1 MTDTLQPPLDRT
13 FRSAEGDFRVGRV
26 FTQTF
31 SVLSR
36 NLLPFCIVTVIAA
49 LPYFFLF
56 GANPRTGGAAGAAGT
71 LSAGRAVLA
80 VFWFVLALLL
90 NALSQAV
97 ILYAAFEDMRGRP
110 VNMMESLRIG
120 FGRILP
126 VLGTAILVGL
136 LTMLG
141 GMALVIPAFIVMTML
156 FVAIPAC
163 VVERLGPGKSIGRSA
178 ALTKG
183 YRWRVFGL
191 WISFMIVL
199 GIVQSVSVGIASS
212 IGGMF
217 ASQLVL
223 LLWNAIYIAF
233 SATLA
238 VVTYRDLRVA
248 KEGVDTDQIAAVFD

>member
-1 MTDTLQPPLDRT
+1 MTDTMQPPLERSA
-13 FRSAEGDFRVGRV
+13 RSAEGDFRVGRV

-49 LPYFFLF
+49 LPYFFLL
-56 GANPRTGGAAGAAGT
+56 GADGRPASAMT
-71 LSAGRAVLA
+71 AGRAGLA
-80 VFWFVLALLL
+80 IFWFILAILL

-126 VLGTAILVGL
+126 VLGTAIVVGV

-141 GMALVIPAFIVMTML
+141 GIALVIPAFIVMTML

-163 VVERLGPGKSIGRSA
+163 VVERLGPVKSVGRSA

-199 GIVQSVSVGIASS
+199 GIVQSVSVGIGSA
-212 IGGMF
+212 IGGVF
-217 ASQLVL
+217 VARLIL

-233 SATLA
+233 SATLV

>member
-1 MTDTLQPPLDRT
+1 MQPPLERT
-13 FRSAEGDFRVGRV
+13 IRSAEGDFRVGRV

-49 LPYFFLF
+49 LPYYFLL
-56 GANPRTGGAAGAAGT
+56 GADGRPTSSMTAARAG
-71 LSAGRAVLA
+71 LA
-80 VFWFVLALLL
+80 ILWFVLAILL

-126 VLGTAILVGL
+126 VLGTAIVVGV

-141 GMALVIPAFIVMTML
+141 GIALVIPAFIVMTML

-163 VVERLGPGKSIGRSA
+163 VVERLGPVKSVGRSA

-199 GIVQSVSVGIASS
+199 GIVQSVSVGIGSA
-212 IGGMF
+212 IGGVF
-217 ASQLVL
+217 VARLIL

-233 SATLA
+233 SATLV

>member
-1 MTDTLQPPLDRT
+1 MTDTLQPPLERT
-13 FRSAEGDFRVGRV
+13 IRSAEGDFRVGRV

-49 LPYFFLF
+49 LPYYFLL
-56 GANPRTGGAAGAAGT
+56 GADGRPAASAMT
-71 LSAGRAVLA
+71 AGRAGFA
-80 VFWFVLALLL
+80 IFWFVLAILLH
-90 NALSQAV
+90 ALSQAV

-126 VLGTAILVGL
+126 VLGTAIVVGV

-141 GMALVIPAFIVMTML
+141 GIALVIPAFIVMTML

-163 VVERLGPGKSIGRSA
+163 VVERLGPVKSVGRSA

-183 YRWRVFGL
+183 YRWRGFGL

-199 GIVQSVSVGIASS
+199 GIVQSVSVGIGSA
-212 IGGMF
+212 IGGVF
-217 ASQLVL
+217 VAQLIL
-223 LLWNAIYIAF
+223 LLWNAVYIAF
-233 SATLA
+233 SATLV

>member
-1 MTDTLQPPLDRT
+1 MTDTMQPPLERSV
-13 FRSAEGDFRVGRV
+13 RSAEGDFRVGRV

-49 LPYFFLF
+49 LPYFFLL
-56 GANPRTGGAAGAAGT
+56 GADGRPSNAMT
-71 LSAGRAVLA
+71 AGRAGLA
-80 VFWFVLALLL
+80 IFWFILAILL

-126 VLGTAILVGL
+126 VLGTAIVVGV

-141 GMALVIPAFIVMTML
+141 GIALVIPAFIVMTMM

-163 VVERLGPGKSIGRSA
+163 VVERIGPVKSVGRSA

-199 GIVQSVSVGIASS
+199 GIVQSVSVGIGSA
-212 IGGMF
+212 IGGVF
-217 ASQLVL
+217 VARLIL

-233 SATLA
+233 SATLV

>member
-1 MTDTLQPPLDRT
+1 MTDTMQPLERSV
-13 FRSAEGDFRVGRV
+13 RSAEGDFRVGRV

-49 LPYFFLF
+49 LPYFFLL
-56 GANPRTGGAAGAAGT
+56 GADGRPANAMT
-71 LSAGRAVLA
+71 AGRAGLA
-80 VFWFVLALLL
+80 IFWFILAILL

-126 VLGTAILVGL
+126 VLGTAIVVGV

-141 GMALVIPAFIVMTML
+141 GIALVIPALIVMTMM

-163 VVERLGPGKSIGRSA
+163 VVERLGPVKSVGRSA

-199 GIVQSVSVGIASS
+199 GIVQSVSVGIGSA
-212 IGGMF
+212 IGGVF
-217 ASQLVL
+217 VARLIL

-233 SATLA
+233 SATLV

>member
-1 MTDTLQPPLDRT
+1 MTDTMQPPLERT
-13 FRSAEGDFRVGRV
+13 IRSAEGDFRVGRV

-49 LPYFFLF
+49 LPYYFLL
-56 GANPRTGGAAGAAGT
+56 GADGRPTSSMT
-71 LSAGRAVLA
+71 AGRAGLA
-80 VFWFVLALLL
+80 ILWFVLAILL

-126 VLGTAILVGL
+126 VLGTAIVVGV

-141 GMALVIPAFIVMTML
+141 GIALVIPAFIVMTML

-163 VVERLGPGKSIGRSA
+163 VVERLGPVKSVGRSA

-199 GIVQSVSVGIASS
+199 GIVQSVSVGIGSA
-212 IGGMF
+212 IGGVF
-217 ASQLVL
+217 VARLIL

-233 SATLA
+233 SATLV

>member
-1 MTDTLQPPLDRT
+1 
-13 FRSAEGDFRVGRV
+13 
-26 FTQTF
+26 
-31 SVLSR
+31 
-36 NLLPFCIVTVIAA
+36 
-49 LPYFFLF
+49 
-56 GANPRTGGAAGAAGT
+56 
-71 LSAGRAVLA
+71 
-80 VFWFVLALLL
+80 
-90 NALSQAV
+90 
-97 ILYAAFEDMRGRP
+97 
-110 VNMMESLRIG
+110 MESLRIG

-141 GMALVIPAFIVMTML
+141 GIALVIPAFIVMTML

-199 GIVQSVSVGIASS
+199 GIVQSVSVGIGAS
-212 IGGMF
+212 IGGAF
-217 ASQLVL
+217 VAQLVL
-223 LLWNAIYIAF
+223 LLWNAVYIAF

>member
-1 MTDTLQPPLDRT
+1 MTDTMQPPLERT
-13 FRSAEGDFRVGRV
+13 IRSAEGDFRVGRV

-49 LPYFFLF
+49 LPYYFLL
-56 GANPRTGGAAGAAGT
+56 GADGRPTSSMT
-71 LSAGRAVLA
+71 AGRAGLA
-80 VFWFVLALLL
+80 ILWFILAILL

-126 VLGTAILVGL
+126 VLGTAIVVGV

-141 GMALVIPAFIVMTML
+141 GIALVIPAFIVMTML

-163 VVERLGPGKSIGRSA
+163 VVERLGPVKSVGRSA

-199 GIVQSVSVGIASS
+199 GIVQSVSVGIGSA
-212 IGGMF
+212 IGGVF
-217 ASQLVL
+217 VARLIL

-233 SATLA
+233 SATLV

>member
-1 MTDTLQPPLDRT
+1 MQPPLE
-13 FRSAEGDFRVGRV
+13 RSVRSSEGDFRVGRV

-49 LPYFFLF
+49 LPYYFLL
-56 GANPRTGGAAGAAGT
+56 GADGRPASAMT
-71 LSAGRAVLA
+71 AGRAGLA
-80 VFWFVLALLL
+80 ILWFVLAILL

-120 FGRILP
+120 FARILP
-126 VLGTAILVGL
+126 VLGTAIVVGV

-141 GMALVIPAFIVMTML
+141 GIALVIPAFIVMTML

-163 VVERLGPGKSIGRSA
+163 VVERLGPVKSVGRSA

-199 GIVQSVSVGIASS
+199 GIVQSVSVGIGSA
-212 IGGMF
+212 IGGVF
-217 ASQLVL
+217 VARLIL

-233 SATLA
+233 SATLV

>member
-1 MTDTLQPPLDRT
+1 MTDTLQPPLERT
-13 FRSAEGDFRVGRV
+13 TRSAEGDFRVGRV

-49 LPYFFLF
+49 LPYYFLL
-56 GANPRTGGAAGAAGT
+56 GADGRPAGAMT
-71 LSAGRAVLA
+71 AGRAGVTIL
-80 VFWFVLALLL
+80 WFILALLL

-126 VLGTAILVGL
+126 VLGTAIVVGV

-141 GMALVIPAFIVMTML
+141 GIALVIPAFIVMTML

-163 VVERLGPGKSIGRSA
+163 VVERLGPVKSAGRSA

-199 GIVQSVSVGIASS
+199 GIVQSVSVGIGSA
-212 IGGMF
+212 IGGVF
-217 ASQLVL
+217 VAQLIL
-223 LLWNAIYIAF
+223 LLWNAVYIAF
-233 SATLA
+233 SATLV

>member
-1 MTDTLQPPLDRT
+1 MTDTLQPPLERT
-13 FRSAEGDFRVGRV
+13 TRSAEGDFRVGRV

-49 LPYFFLF
+49 LPYYFLL
-56 GANPRTGGAAGAAGT
+56 GADGRPASGMT
-71 LSAGRAVLA
+71 AGRAGLA
-80 VFWFVLALLL
+80 ILWFILAILL

-110 VNMMESLRIG
+110 VNMVESLRIG

-126 VLGTAILVGL
+126 VLGTAIVVGV

-141 GMALVIPAFIVMTML
+141 GIALVIPAFIVMTMM

-163 VVERLGPGKSIGRSA
+163 VVERIGPVKSVGRSA

-191 WISFMIVL
+191 WISFMTVL
-199 GIVQSVSVGIASS
+199 GIVQSVSLGIGSA
-212 IGGMF
+212 IGGVF
-217 ASQLVL
+217 VAQLIL

-233 SATLA
+233 SATLV

>member
-1 MTDTLQPPLDRT
+1 MTDTLQPPLERAT
-13 FRSAEGDFRVGRV
+13 RSAEGDFRVGRV

-49 LPYFFLF
+49 LPYFFLL
-56 GANPRTGGAAGAAGT
+56 GADGRPAGGMT
-71 LSAGRAVLA
+71 AGRAGLA
-80 VFWFVLALLL
+80 IFWFILAILL

-126 VLGTAILVGL
+126 VLGTAIVVGV

-141 GMALVIPAFIVMTML
+141 GIALVIPAFIVMTML

-163 VVERLGPGKSIGRSA
+163 VVERIGPVKSVGRSA

-199 GIVQSVSVGIASS
+199 GIVQSVSVGIGSA
-212 IGGMF
+212 IGGVF
-217 ASQLVL
+217 VAKLIL

-233 SATLA
+233 SATLV

>member
-1 MTDTLQPPLDRT
+1 MTDTMQPPLERP

-49 LPYFFLF
+49 LPYYFLL
-56 GANPRTGGAAGAAGT
+56 GANGRTVGAV
-71 LSAGRAVLA
+71 SAGRAGVAAL
-80 VFWFVLALLL
+80 WFILALLL

-110 VNMMESLRIG
+110 VNMIESLRIG
-120 FGRILP
+120 FGRIIP
-126 VLGTAILVGL
+126 VLGTAIRVGL
-136 LTMLG
+136 FTMLG
-141 GMALVIPAFIVMTML
+141 GIALVIPAFIVMTML

-163 VVERLGPGKSIGRSA
+163 VVERLGPVKSAGRSA

-183 YRWRVFGL
+183 YRWRIFGL
-191 WISFMIVL
+191 WISFILVL
-199 GIVQSVSVGIASS
+199 GIVQSVSVGITSS
-212 IGGMF
+212 IGGLF
-217 ASQLVL
+217 VAQLVL
-223 LLWNAIYIAF
+223 LLWNAVYIAF
-233 SATLA
+233 SATLI

-248 KEGVDTDQIAAVFD
+248 KEGVDTNQIAAVFD

>member
-1 MTDTLQPPLDRT
+1 MTDTMQPPLERAT
-13 FRSAEGDFRVGRV
+13 RSAEGDFRVGRV

-49 LPYFFLF
+49 LPYFFLL
-56 GANPRTGGAAGAAGT
+56 GADGRPADGMT
-71 LSAGRAVLA
+71 AGRAGLA
-80 VFWFVLALLL
+80 IFWFILAILL

-126 VLGTAILVGL
+126 VLGTAIVVGV

-141 GMALVIPAFIVMTML
+141 GIALVIPAFIVMTMM

-163 VVERLGPGKSIGRSA
+163 VVERLGPVKSVGRSA

-199 GIVQSVSVGIASS
+199 GIVQSVSVGIGSA
-212 IGGMF
+212 IGGVF
-217 ASQLVL
+217 VAQLIL

-233 SATLA
+233 SATLV

>member
-1 MTDTLQPPLDRT
+1 MTDTMQPPLERT
-13 FRSAEGDFRVGRV
+13 IRSAEGDFRVGRV

-49 LPYFFLF
+49 LPYYFLL
-56 GANPRTGGAAGAAGT
+56 GADGRPTSSMT
-71 LSAGRAVLA
+71 AGRAGLA
-80 VFWFVLALLL
+80 ILWFVLAILL

-126 VLGTAILVGL
+126 VLGTAIVVGV

-141 GMALVIPAFIVMTML
+141 GIALVIPAFIVMTML

-163 VVERLGPGKSIGRSA
+163 VVERLGPVKSVGRSA

-199 GIVQSVSVGIASS
+199 GIVQSVSVGIGSA
-212 IGGMF
+212 IGGVF
-217 ASQLVL
+217 VARLIL

-233 SATLA
+233 SATLV

-248 KEGVDTDQIAAVFD
+248 KEGVDTDQIASVFD